1 MIDPS
6 QEQELHRRLT
16 ALPEQ
21 LQARTGIPLNI
32 AVARRP
38 LAAAQLTAPERRRY
52 PAKAGAAR
60 RRAWLCGRAA
70 LRQLSADLDWDPL
83 DADVAFPHPRLSLT
97 HSGAWAVAIGHRD
110 DNLRGI
116 GIDLELRPPARDA
129 TARFFLNPAERTA
142 VAALGKDR
150 RREALGRLWVIKE
163 ALFKSDPRNRG
174 RMLLDY
180 GVDDIG
186 AASGRAQL
194 PGGEPKGALY
204 YTAFEVPGG
213 HLAVSLM
220 TSTASSAPFSPRERG
235 WK

>member
-1 MIDPS
+1 MIDPTE
-6 QEQELHRRLT
+6 EQELHRRLT

-21 LQARTGIPLNI
+21 LQARTGIPFNI
-32 AVARRP
+32 AIARRP
-38 LAAAQLTAPERRRY
+38 LAAAQLSARERRRY

-70 LRQLSADLDWDPL
+70 LRQLAADLDRHPR

-116 GIDLELRPPARDA
+116 GIDLELRPPVREAA
-129 TARFFLNPAERTA
+129 ARFFLNSAERA
-142 VAALGKDR
+142 AIAALGKDR

-186 AASGRAQL
+186 AATGWARR
-194 PGGEPKGALY
+194 PGNTPNGSLY
-204 YTAFEVPGG
+204 YAAFDVPGG

-220 TSTASSAPFSPRERG
+220 TRKADLAPFSPRERG
-235 WK
+235 WR